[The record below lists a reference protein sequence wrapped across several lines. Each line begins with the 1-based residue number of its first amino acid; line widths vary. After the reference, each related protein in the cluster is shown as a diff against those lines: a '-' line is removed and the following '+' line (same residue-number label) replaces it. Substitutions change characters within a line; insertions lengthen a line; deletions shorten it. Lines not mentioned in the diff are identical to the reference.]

1 MKNLIIV
8 IFGMVL
14 LSCSNNTEE
23 TVLKNVEKN
32 STDNIVYKISTSK
45 DNFQAE
51 LKENYNLV
59 EQNKIIKN
67 FSAKEEL
74 ELIKKSNINRSL
86 VYLIYP
92 TEEVIVYCYQGKN
105 SECHIKGAVN
115 GYYFEHDL
123 TQVEGSNKGKI
134 TTNKADSLKTFPSE
148 WITLNDE
155 YIQVNMVTQVMID
168 SQRYTSNE
176 PLKIYFDESGV
187 FWR

>member
-1 MKNLIIV
+1 MKKITTIIFS
-8 IFGMVL
+8 IVL

-23 TVLKNVEKN
+23 TILKNSEKN
-32 STDNIVYKISTSK
+32 PTENIAYEISASK
-45 DNFQAE
+45 DSFQAE
-51 LKENYNLV
+51 LKKDYNLV
-59 EQNKIIKN
+59 RRNKIIKH
-67 FSAKEEL
+67 FSVRDEL
-74 ELIKKSNINRSL
+74 ELIKESSRNRAL

-92 TEEVIVYCYQGKN
+92 TEEIIVYCYQGTN
-105 SECHIKGAVN
+105 SECHIKGTVN

-134 TTNKADSLKTFPSE
+134 TTNKADSTKTFPSE

-155 YIQVNMVTQVMID
+155 YIQVNMVTQIMID